1 MKSRL
6 LTLVLLVA
14 GVLLISG
21 RALAQHGF
29 AGLYDEANPVT
40 VTGSVLEF
48 EYMNPH
54 SVIIFE
60 VKDEK
65 GNPQRWQAELGGVTQ
80 LHRADGWVRD
90 TLKPGDKIT
99 VTGPRAKNGAY
110 VMNLSHESRIV
121 MTDTGKELHNSIGN
135 GSSRAPVIKEPAY

>member
-1 MKSRL
+1 MRSKL
-6 LTLVLLVA
+6 FTLAVLAA
-14 GVLLISG
+14 GVLVLEG
-21 RALAQHGF
+21 RALAHHGF
-29 AGLYDEANPVT
+29 AGLFDEVNPVT
-40 VTGSVLEF
+40 VTGTVLEF

-65 GNPQRWQAELGGVTQ
+65 GNPERWQAELGSLTQ
-80 LHRADGWVRD
+80 LHRVDGWTKE

-99 VTGPRAKNGAY
+99 ITGPRAKNGAF

-121 MTDTGKELHNSIGN
+121 LTDTGKEIHNSIGN
-135 GSSRAPVIKEPAY
+135 GSSRAPVIKQQGY